1 MDDERES
8 IWSVPRWAKRSY
20 YVLFTLFM
28 LVGIYSILWS
38 ISPTAKTNA
47 ERLAELYRGIGSVAI
62 ASAGLSLLV
71 IELMS
76 LGGSIMVMG
85 AWIIEKVREQQR
97 KELADKIDQTF
108 GKGTFERLEQ
118 EKSKAQNPPQSD
130 KNA

>member
-1 MDDERES
+1 
-8 IWSVPRWAKRSY
+8 
-20 YVLFTLFM
+20 
-28 LVGIYSILWS
+28 
-38 ISPTAKTNA
+38 
-47 ERLAELYRGIGSVAI
+47 
-62 ASAGLSLLV
+62 
-71 IELMS
+71 
-76 LGGSIMVMG
+76 MVMG